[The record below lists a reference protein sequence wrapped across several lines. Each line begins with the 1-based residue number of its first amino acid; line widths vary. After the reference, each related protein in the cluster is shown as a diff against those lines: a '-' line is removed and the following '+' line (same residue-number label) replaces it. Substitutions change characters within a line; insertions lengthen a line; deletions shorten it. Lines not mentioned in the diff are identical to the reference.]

1 MQIPSSAHGKEHKKA
16 FPLPNDR
23 ENFRCYV
30 QSSTFLNFLQLVNI
44 SISNYF
50 TSNYSTCEN
59 IFFEEVFPINF
70 HSILNFY
77 KTFIY
82 PRYDIEQQIM
92 FKGNSF
98 SVTLVW
104 DIMGYFQ
111 LLLV

>member
-1 MQIPSSAHGKEHKKA
+1 MLCPVKHFSE
-16 FPLPNDR
+16 F
-23 ENFRCYV
+23 F
-30 QSSTFLNFLQLVNI
+30 TI
-44 SISNYF
+44 SKFILISNYF

-70 HSILNFY
+70 HSILNLY
-77 KTFIY
+77 KTFKYILVS
-82 PRYDIEQQIM
+82 RYDIEQQIM

>member
-1 MQIPSSAHGKEHKKA
+1 MLCPVKHFSE
-16 FPLPNDR
+16 F
-23 ENFRCYV
+23 F
-30 QSSTFLNFLQLVNI
+30 TI
-44 SISNYF
+44 SKFILISNYF
-50 TSNYSTCEN
+50 TSNHSTCEN
-59 IFFEEVFPINF
+59 IFFEEVFPIN
-70 HSILNFY
+70 Y

>member
-30 QSSTFLNFLQLVNI
+30 KSSEFFTI
-44 SISNYF
+44 SKFILISNYF

-70 HSILNFY
+70 HSILNLY

-98 SVTLVW
+98 SVTFVW

>member
-1 MQIPSSAHGKEHKKA
+1 MLCPVKHFSE
-16 FPLPNDR
+16 F
-23 ENFRCYV
+23 F
-30 QSSTFLNFLQLVNI
+30 TI
-44 SISNYF
+44 SKFILISNYF

-70 HSILNFY
+70 HSILNLY

-82 PRYDIEQQIM
+82 PRYDIEQKIM